1 MLIYTAFAN
10 HRRFL
15 LDCGNLTLLPNGELM
30 LDIANESFF
39 NATAGVTCN
48 AGFDSNTTSI
58 TCLATGKWEGAEC
71 TPKCKSTS
79 CFKLLEH
86 CYMFSQ
92 VQLCYNVYLLTL
104 ITSRLYVDHE

>member
-39 NATAGVTCN
+39 NATAGVKIVSWIGLFFYLSYHLENLT
-48 AGFDSNTTSI
+48 I
-58 TCLATGKWEGAEC
+58 VC
-71 TPKCKSTS
+71 T
-79 CFKLLEH
+79 
-86 CYMFSQ
+86 
-92 VQLCYNVYLLTL
+92 
-104 ITSRLYVDHE
+104 